1 MRVTGAP
8 IVEQEVVVTIG
19 KVDGAPHA
27 GVARGCEQGRRGF
40 HIGIAEEGAV
50 TAVQMVAL
58 VVAGN
63 KEQRP
68 EGQEQ
73 EETSHSVGLEKGHEA
88 EQKGKAAGAE
98 GR

>member
-1 MRVTGAP
+1 
-8 IVEQEVVVTIG
+8 
-19 KVDGAPHA
+19 
-27 GVARGCEQGRRGF
+27 
-40 HIGIAEEGAV
+40 
-50 TAVQMVAL
+50 MVAL

-73 EETSHSVGLEKGHEA
+73 EKTSHSGGLEKGHEA